1 MARGRD
7 AREVSMTGTMP
18 LWDDRA
24 SYERVALEDL
34 AVEIQVGVSDWE
46 RTPGKAQRLLI
57 TIEMFRHRGAFSG
70 RSLAD
75 CIDYGRVYRHVTER
89 WTPARAH
96 VDLLEQ
102 LLEELVVVC
111 LEDTR
116 VEACRIAIR
125 KPHVYNG
132 RAVPLVEVYRLR
144 SDLPS
149 GIARGAGR

>member
-1 MARGRD
+1 MSD
-7 AREVSMTGTMP
+7 ALA
-18 LWDDRA
+18 LWDAHA

-34 AVEIQVGVSDWE
+34 AVELRVGLSDWE
-46 RTPGKAQRLLI
+46 RASGKAQRLLV
-57 TIEMFRHRGAFSG
+57 TVEMFRRRGAFTGS
-70 RSLAD
+70 SLAD
-75 CIDYGRVYRHVTER
+75 CIDYGRVYRHVIER

-102 LLEELVVVC
+102 LLEELVAVC
-111 LEDTR
+111 FEDTR

-144 SDLPS
+144 SDISSGPS
-149 GIARGAGR
+149 RPRAR